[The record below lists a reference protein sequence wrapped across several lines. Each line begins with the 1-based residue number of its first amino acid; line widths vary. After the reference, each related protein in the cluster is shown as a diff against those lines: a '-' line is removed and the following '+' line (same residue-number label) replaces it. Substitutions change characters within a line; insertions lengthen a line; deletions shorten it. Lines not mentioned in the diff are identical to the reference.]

1 MTDEQLNNDLD
12 DVVDPSTPTN
22 PPDELPS
29 DESQVATE
37 EVEDDSKVVKE
48 EELTED

>member
-12 DVVDPSTPTN
+12 DVVDSSAPVN
-22 PPDELPS
+22 PS
-29 DESQVATE
+29 DELSSNENEVATE